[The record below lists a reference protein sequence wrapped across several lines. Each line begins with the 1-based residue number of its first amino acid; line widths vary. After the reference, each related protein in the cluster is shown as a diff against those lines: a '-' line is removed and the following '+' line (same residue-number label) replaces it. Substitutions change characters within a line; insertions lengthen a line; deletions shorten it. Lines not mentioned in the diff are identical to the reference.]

1 MYEVQTTYVHRTGDQ
16 HRSTEGGYVSARN
29 HAQQI
34 NRQNVFLNP
43 YSPAG
48 GKKEKHFP
56 PATPYTYRKTVLIVL
71 ITFQAPQARVDHRVD
86 PC

>member
-1 MYEVQTTYVHRTGDQ
+1 MDTEHRRKADTTYVHCTDNGHTFETVQRRQRMYGVQTTYVHRTGEQ
-16 HRSTEGGYVSARN
+16 HRSTEGEYVSTRN

-48 GKKEKHFP
+48 GKK
-56 PATPYTYRKTVLIVL
+56 
-71 ITFQAPQARVDHRVD
+71 
-86 PC
+86 

>member
-1 MYEVQTTYVHRTGDQ
+1 MYGVQTTYVHRTGEQ

-29 HAQQI
+29 RAQQI

-48 GKKEKHFP
+48 GKKEKHDS
-56 PATPYTYRKTVLIVL
+56 PATPIRMRKTVLIVL
-71 ITFQAPQARVDHRVD
+71 ITFQATETRVDHRVD